1 MTSLAFIQNALGV
14 NSNPAVYA
22 EIVELVYK
30 TVGSTENEL
39 ES

>member
-14 NSNPAVYA
+14 NSSPAVYA

-30 TVGSTENEL
+30 TIGSSVNVL